1 MLRTRIIPILLLNDG
16 GLVKTVKFSKDKYM
30 RTYQET
36 HIMSRPKPKVLL
48 EYTNKKT
55 YKSEQILESEAIWAV
70 FYKNEPFNLK
80 SFNSLTSYPGP
91 KYKKTSFSNPGHALN
106 LAKKLNLT
114 FGTEDFQVVKL
125 TQGTIVK

>member
-1 MLRTRIIPILLLNDG
+1 
-16 GLVKTVKFSKDKYM
+16 M
-30 RTYQET
+30 RTYRET

-114 FGTEDFQVVKL
+114 FGTEEFQVVKL
-125 TQGTIVK
+125 TQGAVVK